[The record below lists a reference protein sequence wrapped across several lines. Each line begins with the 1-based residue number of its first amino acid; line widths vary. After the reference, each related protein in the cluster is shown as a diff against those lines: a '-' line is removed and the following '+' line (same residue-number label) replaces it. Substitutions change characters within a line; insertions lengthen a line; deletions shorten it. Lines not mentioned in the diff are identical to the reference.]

1 MRIVVFFGDF
11 ITIILFLLDFDCFE
25 LFLELN

>member
-1 MRIVVFFGDF
+1 MRIGVFGNF
-11 ITIILFLLDFDCFE
+11 ITIILFLLDFNCFE